1 MNHIFNKRLRKFLLF
16 FDDLLIYNRTWEEH
30 LKHVEEVLG
39 IMKEQS
45 LYAKESKC
53 VFYMK

>member
-1 MNHIFNKRLRKFLLF
+1 M
-16 FDDLLIYNRTWEEH
+16 
-30 LKHVEEVLG
+30 KHVEEVLG

-53 VFYMK
+53 VFDMKSI